1 MNIDFFSF
9 DGIHP
14 LGGSATHPIEPLAK
28 RLGSL
33 RLPRPPGRHAASGSV
48 LRRRPCGAQPCL
60 KADLL
65 QAVQTCAGTFGTKAF
80 ALPRRVAAAHSG
92 ASNRGIQYL
101 TSQVFAY
108 HAKHSNIPSHSSR
121 GRDSYKFKL
130 APTVCVGVAPSRRRP
145 SNSGSSGLGSNKFA
159 GAACLT
165 RKMALRLWLMCRA
178 DNRCCGIAR
187 PHVIGVVPTLH
198 WSVCRVL
205 ANPAILAWHRAKWAT
220 GCLTVGQRANG
231 TLTLM
236 PSCPAVDL
244 VAVAPIKCHWLGK
257 TAARRASADVPG
269 PLLCAWSAV
278 SHWPA
283 GADTSPIQDSS
294 RV

>member
-1 MNIDFFSF
+1 MNIDCFSF

-48 LRRRPCGAQPCL
+48 LRRRPGGAQPCL
-60 KADLL
+60 KAGLL
-65 QAVQTCAGTFGTKAF
+65 QAVQTCACTFGTKAF

-92 ASNRGIQYL
+92 ASNRGTLSL

-130 APTVCVGVAPSRRRP
+130 ASAVCAGGAPLRRRP

-159 GAACLT
+159 GAACST

-178 DNRCCGIAR
+178 DNRCCGIAL
-187 PHVIGVVPTLH
+187 PHVIVSYQPCIGRFAGYWQIRRSWLGTGP
-198 WSVCRVL
+198 
-205 ANPAILAWHRAKWAT
+205 NWAT
-220 GCLTVGQRANG
+220 CCLTVGQRANV

-244 VAVAPIKCHWLGK
+244 AAVAPIKCHWLGK
-257 TAARRASADVPG
+257 AAARRASTGVPG

-283 GADTSPIQDSS
+283 GAGTSPIQDSS